1 MTSTALA
8 DALAAIVGRDNLS
21 TREDDL
27 LSYGQDAL
35 KQPVRPDVVVWP
47 RNADEISAIL
57 KYANQ
62 ERVFVTPR
70 AGGVGYTGGAVPVQ
84 RGILLSVERLDRILE
99 INEADLLA
107 VVEPGVVLA
116 RFQREVEARGLFFP
130 PDPSSLE
137 QCMLGGN
144 IAENAGGPRCV
155 KYGVTGAYVL
165 GVTFVA
171 ATGEIVRAG
180 GRTTKNVVGYDLTSL
195 FVGSEGMLGVAT
207 EITLRL
213 IPLPES
219 RRTLRVE
226 FATVRDAAVCV
237 GAITL
242 ARVIPAKLEL
252 IDRVS
257 LDAVAAFTGEPLAR
271 DVGALLLIEVDGS
284 PDSVRH
290 EVQVVERVCRELG
303 ALDVITA
310 ESEEESERLWA
321 IRRKL
326 SPAIWKLRPVK
337 LNEDVVVP
345 RSRVPD
351 LLDRVTE
358 IASRHRLLI
367 PCFGHAGDGNIH
379 VNVMLDP
386 EDRDEMARGELAVEE
401 VLKAAVDLGGTISG
415 EHGIGYAKAPYLHF
429 ALSPE
434 TVEMMKRIKETFDP
448 NGILNPGKMFFSR

>member
-1 MTSTALA
+1 
-8 DALAAIVGRDNLS
+8 
-21 TREDDL
+21 
-27 LSYGQDAL
+27 
-35 KQPVRPDVVVWP
+35 
-47 RNADEISAIL
+47 
-57 KYANQ
+57 
-62 ERVFVTPR
+62 
-70 AGGVGYTGGAVPVQ
+70 
-84 RGILLSVERLDRILE
+84 
-99 INEADLLA
+99 
-107 VVEPGVVLA
+107 
-116 RFQREVEARGLFFP
+116 
-130 PDPSSLE
+130 
-137 QCMLGGN
+137 
-144 IAENAGGPRCV
+144 
-155 KYGVTGAYVL
+155 
-165 GVTFVA
+165 
-171 ATGEIVRAG
+171 
-180 GRTTKNVVGYDLTSL
+180 
-195 FVGSEGMLGVAT
+195 
-207 EITLRL
+207 
-213 IPLPES
+213 
-219 RRTLRVE
+219 
-226 FATVRDAAVCV
+226 
-237 GAITL
+237 
-242 ARVIPAKLEL
+242 
-252 IDRVS
+252 
-257 LDAVAAFTGEPLAR
+257 
-271 DVGALLLIEVDGS
+271 LIEVDGS